1 MFSRSD
7 LPAWEK
13 DTMPRT
19 ICVIAAFG
27 LLSACSGSGDCLDG
41 AGDVVQGSGEGA
53 LFVLPVALFGAGTC
67 AGITAAANDDG
78 ATDAANKPLGATP
91 SATPVPAH
99 GTVR

>member
-1 MFSRSD
+1 MR
-7 LPAWEK
+7 A
-13 DTMPRT
+13 T
-19 ICVIAAFG
+19 IIATVAFA
-27 LLSACSGSGDCLDG
+27 LLSACSSPGDCLDG
-41 AGDVVQGSGEGA
+41 AGDVVQGSREGA
-53 LFVLPVALFGAGTC
+53 LFVLPVALLGAGIC